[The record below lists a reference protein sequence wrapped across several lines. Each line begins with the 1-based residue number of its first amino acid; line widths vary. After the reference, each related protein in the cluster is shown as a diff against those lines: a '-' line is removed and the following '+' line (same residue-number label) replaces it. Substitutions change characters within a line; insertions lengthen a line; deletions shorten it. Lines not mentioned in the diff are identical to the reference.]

1 MRGVRL
7 KGWQRT
13 GILLSVLWLSC
24 ASMWFIQQVP
34 AHQPAIKSVYRQCI
48 EEPNAHRSVCKA
60 RAESFGKE
68 VRSELAALPLP
79 LDRAEWPL
87 IALAPVFLVW
97 ILAYIVVWCAG
108 LIAAPAAS
116 INAATQADTRNM
128 PRVGLSTSRRR

>member
-1 MRGVRL
+1 MRGIRL
-7 KGWQRT
+7 NGWQGT
-13 GILLSVLWLSC
+13 GVVLSILWVSC

-34 AHQPAIKSVYRQCI
+34 AHQPAITSIFRQCI
-48 EEPNAHRSVCKA
+48 EEPNAHRSACKA

-79 LDRAEWPL
+79 LDRVEWPL
-87 IALAPVFLVW
+87 IALIPVFLVW

-108 LIAAPAAS
+108 LVAASAAS